1 MAFLLI
7 AFLVITLVPLFAAS
21 WKMSLQGLSF
31 QGLLLG
37 WIAWRVHGQ
46 LSVPVILALVD
57 SVLVRGILAPRALH
71 SVLSSRKTPSRND
84 VIPSNLFSWAL
95 VGGLVFVSF
104 RFGTAMLKTD
114 FANAL
119 HLATATAA
127 LLLGMFVLSSQ
138 NSMFSQMVGLFR
150 IENAIALFELM
161 SPRTFLIPI
170 QVGVSFVFLLTIL
183 YFVRFLRDELED
195 VSGAQPEE
203 EGPTL

>member
-1 MAFLLI
+1 MASLLI
-7 AFLVITLVPLFAAS
+7 AFLVIALVPLFAAS
-21 WKMSLQGLSF
+21 WRMSLLGLSF
-31 QGLLLG
+31 QGLILG
-37 WIAWRVHGQ
+37 WIAWRVHGPVS
-46 LSVPVILALVD
+46 LPVILALVD
-57 SVLVRGILAPRALH
+57 LVLIRAIVAPRALH
-71 SVLSSRKTPSRND
+71 QVLSAHNAPRRND

-104 RFGTAMLKTD
+104 RFGTAILKTD

-119 HLATATAA
+119 HLATATSA

-161 SPRTFLIPI
+161 SPHHFLIPI
-170 QVGVSFVFLLTIL
+170 QVGVSCVFLLTIL
-183 YFVRFLRDELED
+183 YFSRFLRGEMQY
-195 VSGAQPEE
+195 VSGSQPED